1 MKTYQKLRNSI
12 DTFNQHW
19 RDGLLKELHTQL
31 PLLIDGKNS
40 HAISEVQEKADG
52 IYVRFF
58 NGLYTR
64 WKKLAPTD
72 EIVFNDRNYKLMWVQ
87 Q

>member
-19 RDGLLKELHTQL
+19 RSGLLKELHTQL
-31 PLLIDGKNS
+31 PQLMEGGHS
-40 HAISEVQEKADG
+40 YTISEVQEKDDG
-52 IYVRFF
+52 IYIRFF
-58 NGLYTR
+58 NGIYTR

-72 EIVFNDRNYKLMWVQ
+72 EIVFNDKNYKLMWAN
-87 Q
+87 

>member
-1 MKTYQKLRNSI
+1 MNTYNKLRSSI

-31 PLLIDGKNS
+31 PLLVDGKKL
-40 HAISEVQEKADG
+40 HTISEVQEKDNQVY
-52 IYVRFF
+52 IRFF

-72 EIVFNDRNYKLMWVQ
+72 EIVFNDNNYKLMWAN
-87 Q
+87 

>member
-1 MKTYQKLRNSI
+1 MSTYDKLRSAV

-19 RDGLLKELHTQL
+19 RDGTLKELGTKL
-31 PLLIDGKNS
+31 PELVDGQKRYT
-40 HAISEVQEKADG
+40 ISDVSKKSDG
-52 IYVRFF
+52 VYVRFF

-64 WKKLAPTD
+64 WKKLASTD
-72 EIVFNDRNYKLMWVQ
+72 EIVFNDINYKLMWAQ